1 MKVLVTGGAGGIGRV
16 VVSRFLQRGWQVRAI
31 DRVPEL
37 NIPDIE
43 YICGDLTDYAAARA
57 AVVGCEAI
65 AHLAALPSPM
75 SGAGHEVYAINT
87 TSTFNIYEAAAAE
100 GIKRIAQAS
109 SINAVGCAWNIV
121 DVTPPYFPID
131 EDHPLNTN
139 DPYSLSKQVAETI
152 GEYYW
157 RRDGISSVSLRF
169 PWVHPVDYAGSDL
182 YHTRRQTSYA
192 LLAELLAL
200 PESERQAR
208 LAQARQIALEFRG
221 KRLLE
226 MKDSGLLLPS
236 DHLKDDPLSHTYA
249 FDRFNYWAIVDV
261 RDAAQAFEKGLT
273 ADYQGHHPLFINA
286 AHNWL
291 YYDTQTLLRLF
302 FPDVTHFKRPL
313 SGSDALVSLD
323 RARALIGFEPAY
335 SVEQASS

>member
-16 VVSRFLQRGWQVRAI
+16 VTRRFAQLGWQVRVI
-31 DRVPEL
+31 DRVPEP

-43 YICGDLTDYAAARA
+43 YRRGDLTDFNTARA

-75 SGAGHEVYAINT
+75 SGAGHEVYSINT
-87 TSTFNIYEAAAAE
+87 TSTFNVYEAAAAE

-109 SINAVGCAWNIV
+109 SINAIGCAWNIV

-157 RRDGISSVSLRF
+157 RRAGISSVSFRF
-169 PWVHPVDYAGSDL
+169 PWVYQVDYPGSDL
-182 YHTRRQTSYA
+182 YHSRRQASYA
-192 LLAELLAL
+192 LLDELLSL
-200 PESERQAR
+200 TEDERQAR
-208 LAQARQIALEFRG
+208 LAQARRVALEFRS

-226 MKDSGLLLPS
+226 VKDASLA
-236 DHLKDDPLSHTYA
+236 LKDDPLASAYA
-249 FDRFNYWAIVDV
+249 LDRFNYWVSVDV

-291 YYDTQTLLRLF
+291 DYDTHTLLRLF
-302 FPDVTHFKRPL
+302 FPDVQHFKRPL
-313 SGSDALVSLD
+313 SGSEALVSND

-335 SVEQASS
+335 SVDQSS